1 MSAQA
6 PSPSAPCDCLQQ
18 DFSCSQWSKRFWHSN
33 LTCYG
38 DEIFYWLASTQL
50 ALGYSDLPFMTALL
64 VRLGS
69 SLTDGST
76 LAVRSIFLVMGSTV
90 PLLVYWLAYPITGK
104 QAARQSALISLCL
117 PLGGFLGL
125 LAVPDVPLIW
135 FGLIALGAFERAL
148 QTDSA
153 VCWILTGLSTACGLS
168 THYRCLTIHW
178 LHLDF
183 CSFPV
188 DQENISATP
197 CFTSPC
203 LSQRQGWCRSSAS
216 T

>member
-1 MSAQA
+1 M
-6 PSPSAPCDCLQQ
+6 L
-18 DFSCSQWSKRFWHSN
+18 WSKPGEQFVSASPIPVRRLATVYGRFLLLAVVKTFLAFKLDLYS
-33 LTCYG
+33 

-69 SLTDGST
+69 SLTDGSA

-125 LAVPDVPLIW
+125 LAY
-135 FGLIALGAFERAL
+135 
-148 QTDSA
+148 
-153 VCWILTGLSTACGLS
+153 LTS
-168 THYRCLTIHW
+168 R
-178 LHLDF
+178 
-183 CSFPV
+183 
-188 DQENISATP
+188 
-197 CFTSPC
+197 
-203 LSQRQGWCRSSAS
+203 
-216 T
+216 